1 MKKIYFLLR
10 IVILLVFSSGLK
22 AQNLDSGKARGLF
35 MSFAL
40 GPRIPV
46 ANLAK
51 YQAVGVGINFGLSY
65 TDNEYLPL
73 FVYAKVGF
81 EHFPGA
87 VDYYRRSDHSSL
99 TTNIVPLN
107 LGARIFFPPVV
118 KDIVLLIPTA
128 EFGGSIAFFEKSH
141 QFKIDSGRSDYLESD
156 TRAGFHVGAGLSMFL
171 LEVMGSYNY
180 FPNNEYLSAEIR
192 LRIPIFIKL

>member
-1 MKKIYFLLR
+1 MKKMNFLLQ
-10 IVILLVFSSGLK
+10 VVLLLTFSSALM

-51 YQAVGVGINFGLSY
+51 YQAVGAGINFGLSY

-81 EHFPGA
+81 EHFPGS

-99 TTNIVPLN
+99 TTNVVPLN
-107 LGARIFFPPVV
+107 VGARIFLPPVI
-118 KDIVLLIPTA
+118 KDIVMLYPPY
-128 EFGGSIAFFEKSH
+128 
-141 QFKIDSGRSDYLESD
+141 R
-156 TRAGFHVGAGLSMFL
+156 
-171 LEVMGSYNY
+171 
-180 FPNNEYLSAEIR
+180 
-192 LRIPIFIKL
+192 